1 MLKYLIKSV
10 SNQKC
15 LASPYSSNKFFT
27 KDLKEDNNSVSLL
40 TCYVVEA
47 ERERAYYMTENGE
60 KHDVHDVSV
69 EIREIIDSVQP
80 FNFKQG
86 LCYNKY
92 THVLQIQCRQF
103 KIWAYCSVK
112 GNFKRKTFS
121 SLNDLKRNMYFN
133 KDGVNY
139 RVIRVEDVNE
149 IDMRGV
155 RSEFKIKN
163 FKTTKQDTT
172 MPYLIC
178 YDCET
183 VSLDGRLVPF
193 IIAAKDMSGN
203 EFFGWRKAGLS
214 FDDEFYH
221 GADLFVKWL
230 IKILTSLSNFY
241 GTNDYPH
248 PYRICVR
255 LFGYNNHSFDN
266 NFIYELLRKKLK
278 NFKFSYNSRYGKT
291 TAMEFVKGGLTF
303 SIVDLIKWFP
313 ATALAK
319 ACKDYGISKTKYDV
333 DILKYCNE
341 CSKDKKIVL
350 TTDDLKNY
358 FKSGNLD
365 ENFLAK
371 FRRPDGLYRVYDLVT
386 EYCDRDVEATVE
398 LYEKLNG
405 NMQEV
410 FKVFNDMNIKV
421 PSLDIFN
428 YVSPPQLSFLVLKEM
443 MIQDNQRVM
452 QFNNPQQSE
461 FIFDSYMGGRCDY
474 SIIGECLP
482 TPNEDGSPGEYIYA
496 DVTSEY
502 PTAMNG
508 YFPDVSDRKSIKIG
522 EDIDLEWLQSVIDR
536 AVAFRYKLF
545 EQKILHTT
553 CEYLRELNQ
562 FKGIFMCTIT
572 PPANK
577 NHYST
582 WAPVGTRIY
591 PQNTGK
597 LYFLNC
603 RQEKRVLNTAHFQA
617 LILAGWNITIEECRF
632 NILFKKQAKLM
643 EKYVEVI
650 GQKKTESNDN
660 KTLRNIYKLMLNSL
674 YGKMAQK
681 PKHLLHTQEGRTVY
695 NYTITAI
702 ELTTRNDWSAS
713 YHYLSTFITGQS
725 NWMIFQAAYYAE
737 LEMIYENKPIS
748 YRTNTV
754 LYTDTDSLI
763 INKNKM
769 SKFMTFDIGEEIGL
783 WNEDRCTFDVK
794 WKYEEY
800 GEPIIKLIV
809 LSKKTYF
816 LLGKDDKLLCLKAK
830 GVHGHIA
837 KNLTLD
843 SIKAVA
849 DGKPLKLNF
858 DGLIK
863 KSLMLESGEFDY
875 EQDFIKSIHDVV
887 LKKTMTRAEVSELCE
902 VKSTDENDL
911 KLNHKNLSFMP
922 YNETTNNYLKF
933 TCSSDIDKI
942 WMVELQRKKERL
954 DNFFSELVFD
964 EEEND
969 ENE

>member
-10 SNQKC
+10 SNRKC
-15 LASPYSSNKFFT
+15 LSSPYSSNKFFT
-27 KDLKEDNNSVSLL
+27 KDLKEDSNSISLL
-40 TCYVVEA
+40 TSYVVEI
-47 ERERAYYMTENGE
+47 ERERAYYTTENDE
-60 KHDVHDVSV
+60 TYDVHDISV
-69 EIREIIDSVQP
+69 EIRQINDSVHP

-86 LCYNKY
+86 MSFMKY
-92 THVLQIQCRQF
+92 THVLQVQCKSF
-103 KIWAYCSVK
+103 KIWAYCTNK
-112 GNFKRKTFS
+112 GNFKKKTFE
-121 SLNDLKRNMYFN
+121 SLNNLRRNMYFN
-133 KDGVNY
+133 KGGESY
-139 RVIRVEDVNE
+139 RVIRIEDVNE
-149 IDMRGV
+149 IDMRGIK
-155 RSEFKIKN
+155 SEFKVKN
-163 FKTTKQDTT
+163 FKATKQDST

-183 VSLDGRLVPF
+183 VSLNGRLVPF
-193 IIAAKDMSGN
+193 IISAKDMTGN
-203 EFFGWRKAGLS
+203 EFFGWRKGKLN
-214 FDDEFYH
+214 FDEEFYH
-221 GADLFVKWL
+221 GANLFVDWL

-241 GTNDYPH
+241 GTSDYPY
-248 PYRICVR
+248 PYRLGVR
-255 LFGYNNHSFDN
+255 LFGYNNHNFDN
-266 NFIYELLRKKLK
+266 NFIYELLRKKL
-278 NFKFSYNSRYGKT
+278 NGFKLSFNSRYGKT

-303 SIVDLIKWFP
+303 TIVDLIKWFP
-313 ATALAK
+313 ATPLSK

-341 CSKDKKIVL
+341 SSKEKTLIL
-350 TTDDLKNY
+350 TTDNLKKY
-358 FKSGNLD
+358 FKSDNLD
-365 ENFLAK
+365 EEFLAK
-371 FRRPDGLYRVYDLVT
+371 FRRPDGLYRLYDLIT

-398 LYEKLNG
+398 LYEKLNE

-410 FKVFNDMNIKV
+410 FKVFNDMNINV

-443 MIQDNQRVM
+443 LIQDNQKVM

-482 TPNEDGSPGEYIYA
+482 TPNEDGTPGEYIYA

-522 EDIDLEWLQSVIDR
+522 EDVDIEWVQSVIDN
-536 AVAFRYKLF
+536 AIAFRNRLF

-591 PQNTGK
+591 EQTIGK
-597 LYFLNC
+597 LYFFNC
-603 RQEKRVLNTAHFQA
+603 KQENRILNTAHFQA
-617 LILAGWNITIEECRF
+617 LILAGWTITIQECRF
-632 NILFKKQAKLM
+632 NILFTKQAKLM

-650 GQKKTESNDN
+650 GKKKSESSGN

-681 PKHLLHTQEGRTVY
+681 PKHLLHTQQGKTGY
-695 NYTITAI
+695 NYTITAN
-702 ELTTRNDWSAS
+702 ERTTRNDWSAS

-737 LEMIYENKPIS
+737 LEMIYDNKPIS

-769 SKFMTFDIGEEIGL
+769 SKFLTFDIGEEIGL
-783 WNEDRCTFDVK
+783 WNEEKCTFDVK

-816 LLGKDDKLLCLKAK
+816 LLGENDKLLCLKAK
-830 GVHGHIA
+830 GVHSHIA
-837 KNLTLD
+837 KSLTLD

-849 DGKPLKLNF
+849 DGKPLKLEF
-858 DGLIK
+858 GGLIK
-863 KSLMLESGEFDY
+863 KSLMLEPGEFDY

-887 LKKTMTRAEVSELCE
+887 LKKTMTRAEISELCE
-902 VKSTDENDL
+902 VKSTHESDL

-922 YNETTNNYLKF
+922 YNKTTNNYLKF
-933 TCSSDIDKI
+933 TCSSDVDKI
-942 WMVELQRKKERL
+942 WSVELQRKKERL
-954 DNFFSELVFD
+954 DNFFSELQF
-964 EEEND
+964 EEEED
-969 ENE
+969 YDYE